1 MSREA
6 ELCRRKVEEYRESFG
21 RCVEENLKLRK
32 KSRRERIR
40 YIIDEREIW

>member
-6 ELCRRKVEEYRESFG
+6 ELYRKKVKKYRESIR
-21 RCVEENLKLRK
+21 RCAEKNPNLRK

-40 YIIDEREIW
+40 YTVNEREMW

>member
-6 ELCRRKVEEYRESFG
+6 ELYRKKVKEYRKSFG
-21 RCVEENLKLRK
+21 RCVGENFKLRK